1 MTTHA
6 TSRSSA
12 LYERALRVMPG
23 GASRNTILRKPHPLY
38 ADRGEG
44 CWVVDVEGE
53 RRLDF
58 ANNMASLI
66 HGHAHPRIVEAV
78 TAQLHRG
85 SAFMMATE
93 AEVAYAELMCARSRG
108 FEKIRFV
115 NSGTEA
121 TMACL
126 KASRAYTGRPKIAKA
141 EGAYHG
147 LYDYA
152 EVSQTADPSTW
163 GDVAEPRSVPVAMG
177 TPQSALDDVIV
188 FPFNDTERA
197 LALLDRHAAEIACVL
212 LDPMPHRIGLVP
224 AHPDFI
230 EALHA
235 WTRRNGA
242 LLVFDEVVTFRTEYG
257 GGQERYEQRPDL
269 TSLGKIIGGGFP
281 AGAITGR
288 ADVMDVLDPLTP
300 KTPFPL
306 SGTFS
311 ANPITMVA
319 GRTAMELFDR
329 AEVAR
334 LNDLGDRA
342 RSQIADAIR
351 TADVPFSVAGA
362 GSMFR
367 IHVRPQPPADYRE
380 CYVGVA
386 GQQLVRALL
395 DRCFAMGVMLIDT
408 FSGTLSTPMTA
419 AEVDRLSEVLLQAFR
434 DTRDMA
440 LARVAAQLAAGR
452 TV

>member
-1 MTTHA
+1 MTNDE

-12 LYERALRVMPG
+12 LYERALRVLPG

-44 CWVVDVEGE
+44 CWVVDVEGV

-78 TAQLHRG
+78 TAQLRRG
-85 SAFMMATE
+85 TAFMMATE
-93 AEVAYAELMCARSRG
+93 AEIAYAELMCARSRG

-126 KASRAYTGRPKIAKA
+126 KAARAYTGRPKIAKT

-163 GDVAEPRSVPVAMG
+163 GDAAAPRSVPVAKG
-177 TPQSALDDVIV
+177 TPQSALDDVVV

-197 LALLDRHAAEIACVL
+197 LTLLDRHAADIACVL
-212 LDPMPHRIGLVP
+212 VDPMPHRVGLVP
-224 AHPDFI
+224 ASRDFI
-230 EALHA
+230 AALHA
-235 WTRRNGA
+235 WTRQHGA
-242 LLVFDEVVTFRTEYG
+242 LLVFDEVITFRSEHG
-257 GGQERYEQRPDL
+257 GCQEWYDERPDL

-281 AGAITGR
+281 VGAITGR
-288 ADVMDVLDPLTP
+288 ADVMDVLDPRAP

-319 GRTAMELFDR
+319 GCTAMQMYDR
-329 AEVAR
+329 SEVAR
-334 LNDLGDRA
+334 LNALGDRA
-342 RSQIADAIR
+342 RAQIADAIR
-351 TADVPFSVAGA
+351 TADVPFSVTGA

-367 IHVRPQPPADYRE
+367 IHVRPQPPANYRE
-380 CYVGVA
+380 CYVGPS
-386 GQQLVRALL
+386 GQQLIRAIL
-395 DRCFAMGVMLIDT
+395 DQCFARGVMLIET
-408 FSGTLSTPMTA
+408 FSGTLSTPMTE
-419 AEVDRLSEVLLQAFR
+419 AEVDRLSEVLLESFR
-434 DTRDMA
+434 ATRETA
-440 LARVAAQLAAGR
+440 L
-452 TV
+452 TC

>member
-1 MTTHA
+1 MTIDVA
-6 TSRSSA
+6 SRSSA

-23 GASRNTILRKPHPLY
+23 GASRNTILRKPYPLY
-38 ADRGEG
+38 ADHGEG

-78 TAQLHRG
+78 AAQLRRG
-85 SAFMMATE
+85 TAFMMATE
-93 AEVAYAELMCARSRG
+93 AEVAYAELMTARSRG
-108 FEKIRFV
+108 FERIRFV

-121 TMACL
+121 TMSCL
-126 KASRAYTGRPKIAKA
+126 KASRAYTRRPKIAKA

-163 GDVAEPRSVPVAMG
+163 GDAAAPNSVPVARG

-197 LALLDRHAAEIACVL
+197 LALLDEHAEDIACVL
-212 LDPMPHRIGLVP
+212 LDPMPHRIGLMTATP
-224 AHPDFI
+224 EFI
-230 EALHA
+230 AALHD

-242 LLVFDEVVTFRTEYG
+242 LLVFDEVVTFRTEHG
-257 GGQERYEQRPDL
+257 GCQERYEQRPDL

-281 AGAITGR
+281 VGAITGR
-288 ADVMDVLDPLTP
+288 ADVMEVLDPLTP
-300 KTPFPL
+300 KTAFPL

-311 ANPITMVA
+311 ANPITMTA
-319 GRTAMELFDR
+319 GRIAMEMFDR

-334 LNDLGDRA
+334 LNALGDRA
-342 RSQIADAIR
+342 RAQIADAIR
-351 TADVPFSVAGA
+351 TADVPFSVSGG
-362 GSMFR
+362 GSIFR
-367 IHVRPQPPADYRE
+367 IHVQPKPPANYRE
-380 CYVGVA
+380 CYVGPS
-386 GQQLVRALL
+386 GQQMIRTLL
-395 DRCFAMGVMLIDT
+395 NRCFARGVMLIDT
-408 FSGTLSTPMTA
+408 FSGTLSTPMTT
-419 AEVDRLSEVLLQAFR
+419 AEVDRLSQVLLDVFR
-434 DTRDMA
+434 ETREEA
-440 LARVAAQLAAGR
+440 LALVPGAPPAGS
-452 TV
+452 

>member
-1 MTTHA
+1 MTTDV
-6 TSRSSA
+6 TSRSSM
-12 LYERALRVMPG
+12 LYERALRVLPG

-38 ADRGEG
+38 VDHGEG
-44 CWVVDVEGE
+44 CWVVDVDGV

-66 HGHAHPRIVEAV
+66 HGHAHPRVVEAV
-78 TAQLHRG
+78 TAQVARG
-85 SAFMMATE
+85 TAFMMATE
-93 AEVAYAELMCARSRG
+93 AEVEYAELMCARSRG

-121 TMACL
+121 VMACL
-126 KASRAYTGRPKIAKA
+126 KAARAFTGRPKIAKA

-163 GDVAEPRSVPVAMG
+163 GAADAPRSVPVAKG
-177 TPQSALDDVIV
+177 TPQSALDDVII

-197 LALLDRHAAEIACVL
+197 LALLDRHAADIACVL
-212 LDPMPHRIGLVP
+212 VDPMPHRIGLVP
-224 AHPDFI
+224 ASAEFI
-230 EALHA
+230 AALHA

-242 LLVFDEVVTFRTEYG
+242 LLVFDEVITFRSEHG
-257 GGQERYEQRPDL
+257 GCQEWYEQRPDL

-281 AGAITGR
+281 VGAITGR
-288 ADVMDVLDPLTP
+288 SDVMDVLDARVP

-319 GRTAMELFDR
+319 GYTAMEMFDR
-329 AEVAR
+329 AAVSR
-334 LNDLGDRA
+334 LNALGDRA
-342 RSQIADAIR
+342 RAQIADAIR

-367 IHVRPQPPADYRE
+367 IHLRPQPPADYRE
-380 CYVGVA
+380 CYVSPT
-386 GQQLVRALL
+386 GQQVIRALL
-395 DRCFAMGVMLIDT
+395 DRCFAKGIMLIDT
-408 FSGTLSTPMTA
+408 FSGTLSTPMTG
-419 AEVDRLSEVLLQAFR
+419 AEVDTLSQVLLEAFR
-434 DTRDMA
+434 ETRESA
-440 LARVAAQLAAGR
+440 LALVADTATAGR
-452 TV
+452 

>member
-1 MTTHA
+1 MTGDVP
-6 TSRSSA
+6 SRSA
-12 LYERALRVMPG
+12 LLYERALRVLPG

-44 CWVVDVEGE
+44 CWVVDVDGM

-78 TAQLHRG
+78 TAQLGRG
-85 SAFMMATE
+85 TAFMMATE
-93 AEVAYAELMCARSRG
+93 AEVAYAELMCARSSN

-121 TMACL
+121 VMACL
-126 KASRAYTGRPKIAKA
+126 KASRAHTRRPKIAKA

-152 EVSQTADPSTW
+152 EVSQTADPLTW
-163 GDVAEPRSVPVAMG
+163 GDPASPNRVPVARG
-177 TPQSALDDVIV
+177 TPRSALDDVVV

-197 LALLDRHAAEIACVL
+197 LALLDVHAADIACVL
-212 LDPMPHRIGLVP
+212 LDPMPHRIGLMP
-224 AHPDFI
+224 ADRDFVA
-230 EALHA
+230 ALHA
-235 WTRRNGA
+235 WTRRNGS
-242 LLVFDEVVTFRTEYG
+242 LLVFDEVITFRSEHGGCQEWYG
-257 GGQERYEQRPDL
+257 ERPDL
-269 TSLGKIIGGGFP
+269 TALGKIIGGGFP

-288 ADVMDVLDPLTP
+288 AEVMDVLDARVPNTPL
-300 KTPFPL
+300 PL

-319 GRTAMELFDR
+319 GYTAMEMFDR

-334 LNDLGDRA
+334 LNALGDRA
-342 RSQIADAIR
+342 RAQIADAIR
-351 TADVPFSVAGA
+351 TADVPFSVT
-362 GSMFR
+362 GSGSIFR
-367 IHVRPQPPADYRE
+367 IHVRSQPPANYRE
-380 CYVGVA
+380 CYVAAA
-386 GQQLVRALL
+386 GQQVMRAVL
-395 DRCFAMGVMLIDT
+395 DRCLANGVMLIDT
-408 FSGTLSTPMTA
+408 FSGTLSTPMTG
-419 AEVDRLSEVLLQAFR
+419 AEVDRLSEVLFDAFR

-440 LARVAAQLAAGR
+440 LALLAAEPATGR
-452 TV
+452 